1 MLVASDTRAAFARA
15 LSRRG
20 IHYGWAM
27 AALAFVYVLFS
38 SAAMGVPGVLIV
50 PMSKELGWSISELS
64 APLGL
69 RLALFGLIAPFAGG
83 LMLRYGPRR
92 MVTWSGALLMLGLG
106 LGIATTQKWQLWL
119 GMGFLLGVAPGL
131 TAMQLSTVV
140 ATRWFTARQ
149 GLVLGILNGAVATGT
164 LMFMPLSAWIAEQW
178 GWRLA
183 LAIPALGAGVC
194 WLLFVWLARD
204 RPQEL
209 NLPLY
214 GEQEPQPWPPVIQTH
229 FIRLTFNALSLA
241 VRNKVFWIL
250 SLSFAICGISS
261 FGLTQA
267 HLVPFCGDLG
277 FSLTTAAWLLTLIGI
292 CDLVGTIGSGWLSD
306 RYDNRWLLV
315 MYYGLRGIGLIWLVQ
330 VDVSMPALTLFAVI
344 YGLDFIAT
352 VPPTVRLTVQA
363 FGREMGPPI
372 FGWIFSAHHV
382 AAGLMTLGAG
392 VSRDMLGTYAPAF
405 LFAGGMC
412 VIAALS
418 FYVLRSP
425 TPRPA

>member
-1 MLVASDTRAAFARA
+1 MCSSD
-15 LSRRG
+15 
-20 IHYGWAM
+20 
-27 AALAFVYVLFS
+27 
-38 SAAMGVPGVLIV
+38 
-50 PMSKELGWSISELS
+50 
-64 APLGL
+64 
-69 RLALFGLIAPFAGG
+69 
-83 LMLRYGPRR
+83 
-92 MVTWSGALLMLGLG
+92 
-106 LGIATTQKWQLWL
+106 
-119 GMGFLLGVAPGL
+119 
-131 TAMQLSTVV
+131 
-140 ATRWFTARQ
+140 
-149 GLVLGILNGAVATGT
+149 
-164 LMFMPLSAWIAEQW
+164 
-178 GWRLA
+178 
-183 LAIPALGAGVC
+183 
-194 WLLFVWLARD
+194 
-204 RPQEL
+204 
-209 NLPLY
+209 
-214 GEQEPQPWPPVIQTH
+214 
-229 FIRLTFNALSLA
+229 
-241 VRNKVFWIL
+241 
-250 SLSFAICGISS
+250 
-261 FGLTQA
+261 LTQA

-330 VDVSMPALTLFAVI
+330 ADVSMATLTLFAVI

-392 VSRDMLGTYAPAF
+392 VSRDLLGTYAPAF

-425 TPRPA
+425 TPKAA